1 MGETQA
7 AVTKTLKNN
16 NRTKEAE
23 RQLRE
28 YEDFVKCNRGV
39 NKGNEVEKET
49 KFKSN
54 NMTNE
59 ETL

>member
-49 KFKSN
+49 KYNLSI
-54 NMTNE
+54 T
-59 ETL
+59 T